1 MFLIRLIHLKKIPNL
16 EKLIENIENSENNL
30 ASHEFES
37 LSNIKKN
44 IEEESIKKTE
54 QTKDQIKTVIQE
66 KKEIINNEKIPK
78 LFSKKNPSEKII
90 SCFDDLIVLCSRYKE
105 MKLKYDLEKNVRLV
119 KFLNGQMEFS
129 FNENLDK
136 NFIKN
141 LSRKL
146 FEWTNERWIIT
157 LSKEK
162 GQPTRQE
169 SKYEIKK
176 NLLNELVNT
185 DFYKKTIEAFP
196 DAELILIDNEEEIK

>member
-1 MFLIRLIHLKKIPNL
+1 MYDSFFVTFQNCSLVVLYVFMLYVLLKIVGSYQPDYL
-16 EKLIENIENSENNL
+16 YL
-30 ASHEFES
+30 
-37 LSNIKKN
+37 
-44 IEEESIKKTE
+44 
-54 QTKDQIKTVIQE
+54 
-66 KKEIINNEKIPK
+66 
-78 LFSKKNPSEKII
+78 PSEKII

-196 DAELILIDNEEEIK
+196 DAELISIDNEEEIK